1 MSMCVSWCVCVCV
14 YVVKGEGQEVIGAM
28 KKNKTGEEI
37 KRNGSMRVIR

>member
-1 MSMCVSWCVCVCV
+1 MFLGVCVCVCVCV